1 MNVGRFLLPLFN
13 VVALFLIFSYDS
25 LKVND
30 LVEASK
36 SVSVIPVMMED
47 EVKSDCVRKAGSH
60 TRNLLIVKRGIDML
74 KVMFEHIVASE
85 YVL

>member
-1 MNVGRFLLPLFN
+1 M
-13 VVALFLIFSYDS
+13 VALFLILSYNS

-47 EVKSDCVRKAGSH
+47 DVKSDCVRNVGSH
-60 TRNLLIVKRGIDML
+60 TRNLLRVKRGIDMV
-74 KVMFEHIVASE
+74 KVLFEHVVASE